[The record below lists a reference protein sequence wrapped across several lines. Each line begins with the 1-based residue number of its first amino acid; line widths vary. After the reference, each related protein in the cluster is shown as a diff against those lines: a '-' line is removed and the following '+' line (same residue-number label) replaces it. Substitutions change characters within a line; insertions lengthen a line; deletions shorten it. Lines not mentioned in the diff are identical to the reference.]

1 MINNT
6 QFRIIGRIGS
16 ITPLEKL
23 TRVSIASDRNVKD
36 KDGKWLTETNWNSV
50 TVFSEQIRKRLSND
64 RIGKHGNQLII
75 EGTIQS
81 SSYEK
86 DGSKVYTV
94 DLVAQEMEVLSFAK
108 DA

>member
-16 ITPLEKL
+16 ITPMEKL
-23 TRVSIASDRNVKD
+23 TCISIASNRNVKD
-36 KDGKWLTETNWNSV
+36 SDGNWKTETNWNSV
-50 TVFSEQIRKRLSND
+50 TVFSEQIRKRLSNEKV
-64 RIGKHGNQLII
+64 GKHGNQLII
-75 EGTIQS
+75 AGTIQS

-94 DLVAQEMEVLSFAK
+94 DLIAQEMEVLSFAK

>member
-36 KDGKWLTETNWNSV
+36 KDGKWITETNWNSV
-50 TVFSEQIRKRLSND
+50 TVFSEQIRKRLSSD